1 MDQFK
6 YEEIGALNA
15 KLAAEAL
22 LKLTLKIKNDDKK
35 IETFDK
41 PLI

>member
-1 MDQFK
+1 MGKFK
-6 YEEIGALNA
+6 YEEIGSLNA

-22 LKLTLKIKNDDKK
+22 LKLTLKIKNVDIK
-35 IETFDK
+35 IKTSDK